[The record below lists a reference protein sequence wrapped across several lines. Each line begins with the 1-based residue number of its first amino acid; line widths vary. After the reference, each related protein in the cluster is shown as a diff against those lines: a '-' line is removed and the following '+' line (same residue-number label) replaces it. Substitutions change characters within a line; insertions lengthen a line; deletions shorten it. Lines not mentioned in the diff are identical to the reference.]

1 MEENNNNLGKKVA
14 ISVMSAALLGTSGYL
29 VYDKGFSTAGRE
41 TVKLASNTEEK
52 KDDRITGSNLQSM
65 FPNLVADPAKK
76 DDKPGEKP
84 NVNLADLIGN
94 NKSPITPVTYKPDD
108 VSVEK
113 KDPLIKLSDA
123 PAPQKPEL
131 PTNMGGPVVEPV
143 KNNDNVQLP
152 TPTVEPP
159 KTNTGTGGTGTGGTG
174 TEGTGTGGTGTEGTG
189 TGGTGTE
196 GTGTGGTG
204 TGGTGTEG
212 TGTGGTGT
220 GGTGTGGTGT
230 EGTGTGGTGTGGTGT
245 GGTGTG
251 GTGTEGTGTEKP
263 KPDPEPTYPTITV
276 SPKTGDILV
285 EWYTANGEK
294 SSAVFFG
301 EFYKA
306 QNHLKLIDGMTN
318 TMAERDDLQL
328 ISQSSSTAKANKAAL
343 LLAAQDS
350 AQFEKVASSKYEQLF
365 YIRNQLTLYQDP
377 AFNDQEFEQFK
388 ENKKYVIEKLS
399 KDIFNA
405 ALREEERDVNAALSK
420 YYLLTSV
427 LQGVDEDLQ
436 KQAYDRVQDIFN
448 QMLEKELKQMVQG
461 KVDVP
466 TVPVLNQ
473 GKEQKKNVEEKAMTE
488 KEVQQSKGEEKQENK
503 ENSKPEESK
512 TNKEDVKQEEAQTNK
527 ENAKQEEAQTNKE
540 NAKQEEA
547 QNNKEDKKNEE
558 QKDNK
563 DGTKQEEV
571 KTPGQWAIE
580 QVTAYMNEAKWK
592 EAIVLADQYID
603 QTKGEEQ
610 NTLRDQL
617 KNAIENLLTKSKAE
631 ETSAE
636 VALQNYHFILNVKNV
651 VVEQREKAKSLS
663 LPVMLEVK
671 ADQALVEKDYYNAV
685 LYMANSIRNGNK
697 HARAFEKLQTNTNFL
712 WNQTMEQWNN
722 LKGNSGWQSEVKK
735 SVQPSLEL
743 IVYLK
748 DISSAIVDDARF
760 NEKIKEATK
769 KLEGIQLLNL
779 ASYENSKSDEASQL
793 NALYYYGQAYERG
806 IANAGD
812 MSNIFNKLLNKAR
825 GFEVSDPARAMNLYR
840 LMYTTPGAQ
849 GLGFQDVIRNS
860 IDYLNDFNVASQS
873 FAKYGNSS
881 NVKDIAT
888 ALVYANT
895 AIENGYTNE
904 QSKAKIRQIAETMV
918 IVGQNALKGNDLNT
932 AYQCFEFVSRADYK
946 HVPQDVRSQ
955 ANDGLQ
961 AIKNATKK

>member
-14 ISVMSAALLGTSGYL
+14 ISVMSVALFGTSGYL

-65 FPNLVADPAKK
+65 FPNLVGDPAKK
-76 DDKPGEKP
+76 DEKPGEKP
-84 NVNLADLIGN
+84 TVNLADLIGN
-94 NKSPITPVTYKPDD
+94 NKSPITPMTYKPDD
-108 VSVEK
+108 VLVEK
-113 KDPLIKLSDA
+113 KDPQIKLSDA
-123 PAPQKPEL
+123 PMPQKPEL

-159 KTNTGTGGTGTGGTG
+159 KTKTGTEGTGTEGTGTEGTGTG
-174 TEGTGTGGTGTEGTG
+174 GTGTGGTGTEGTG

-204 TGGTGTEG
+204 TGGTGT
-212 TGTGGTGT
+212 

-230 EGTGTGGTGTGGTGT
+230 EGTGT

-306 QNHLKLIDGMTN
+306 QNHLKLIDGMKN
-318 TMAERDDLQL
+318 IENRNDLQL
-328 ISQSSSTAKANKAAL
+328 ISQVSSSPTEANKAAL

-365 YIRNQLTLYQDP
+365 YIRNQLTLYQEP
-377 AFNDQEFEQFK
+377 AFNDQEFEYFK
-388 ENKKYVIEKLS
+388 KNKQDVIEKLS
-399 KDIFNA
+399 KDIFKV
-405 ALREEERDVNAALSK
+405 ALNEEKRDVNAALSK

-436 KQAYDRVQDIFN
+436 KQAYDRVQAIFN
-448 QMLEKELKQMVQG
+448 QMLENELEQMVQG
-461 KVDVP
+461 KVEVP

-473 GKEQKKNVEEKAMTE
+473 GKEKDKNVAGKPTTE
-488 KEVQQSKGEEKQENK
+488 NEVKNSKGEEKQENK

-512 TNKEDVKQEEAQTNK
+512 TNKEDVKQEEIQTNK
-527 ENAKQEEAQTNKE
+527 ENAKQEEV
-540 NAKQEEA
+540 

-563 DGTKQEEV
+563 DGKKQDKV

-580 QVTAYMNEAKWK
+580 QVTAYMNEVKWK

-610 NTLRDQL
+610 NTLKDQL
-617 KNAIENLLTKSKAE
+617 KNAVENLLTQSKAE

-636 VALQNYHFILNVKNV
+636 MALQNYHFILNVKNV
-651 VVEQREKAKSLS
+651 VAEQREEAKSLS

-671 ADQALVEKDYYNAV
+671 ADQALAEKDYYNAV
-685 LYMANSIRNGNK
+685 LYMANSIRNKNK
-697 HARAFEKLQTNTNFL
+697 HAHAFEKLQTNTNFL

-748 DISSAIVDDARF
+748 DISPAIVDDTRF

-806 IANAGD
+806 IADAGD

-873 FAKYGNSS
+873 FAKYGNSL

-888 ALVYANT
+888 ALAYANT
-895 AIENGYTNE
+895 AIENGYANE
-904 QSKAKIRQIAETMV
+904 QSKAKIRQIAEEMV
-918 IVGQNALKGNDLNT
+918 KVGQNKLKGNDLNT
-932 AYQCFEFVSRADYK
+932 AYQYFEFVSRADYK

>member
-65 FPNLVADPAKK
+65 FPNLVADPTKK

-84 NVNLADLIGN
+84 NINLADLIGN

-123 PAPQKPEL
+123 PTPQKPEL

-143 KNNDNVQLP
+143 GNLPDLGKVNDN
-152 TPTVEPP
+152 
-159 KTNTGTGGTGTGGTG
+159 
-174 TEGTGTGGTGTEGTG
+174 
-189 TGGTGTE
+189 
-196 GTGTGGTG
+196 
-204 TGGTGTEG
+204 
-212 TGTGGTGT
+212 
-220 GGTGTGGTGT
+220 
-230 EGTGTGGTGTGGTGT
+230 
-245 GGTGTG
+245 
-251 GTGTEGTGTEKP
+251 KP
-263 KPDPEPTYPTITV
+263 QPNGQEVDGQKPNSNPDPNQNSNQNPNPNPGPNPNPDPNPNPNPNPGPNPDPNPGPNPNPNPNPGPNPDPNPNPGPNPDPNPNPGPNPNPDPIRPTITV

-318 TMAERDDLQL
+318 TMAERDELQL

-377 AFNDQEFEQFK
+377 AFNDQEFERFK

-473 GKEQKKNVEEKAMTE
+473 GKEQNKNVEEKATTE

-527 ENAKQEEAQTNKE
+527 ENAKQEES
-540 NAKQEEA
+540 

-563 DGTKQEEV
+563 DGTKQDEV

-580 QVTAYMNEAKWK
+580 QVTVYMNEAKWK

-610 NTLRDQL
+610 NTLQDQL
-617 KNAIENLLTKSKAE
+617 KNAVENLLTQSKAE

-636 VALQNYHFILNVKNV
+636 MALQNYHFILNIKNV
-651 VVEQREKAKSLS
+651 VAVQKEQAKSLS

-671 ADQALVEKDYYNAV
+671 ADKVFAEKNYYDAV

-748 DISSAIVDDARF
+748 DISPAIVDDTRF

-806 IANAGD
+806 IADAGD
-812 MSNIFNKLLNKAR
+812 LSNIFNKLLNKAR

-888 ALVYANT
+888 ALAYANT
-895 AIENGYTNE
+895 AIENGYANE

-918 IVGQNALKGNDLNT
+918 NVGQNALKGNDLNT
-932 AYQCFEFVSRADYK
+932 AYQYFEFVSRADYK

>member
-1 MEENNNNLGKKVA
+1 MEENNNNLGIKVA

-108 VSVEK
+108 VLVEK
-113 KDPLIKLSDA
+113 KTPDIRLSDA
-123 PAPQKPEL
+123 PAPPKPEL
-131 PTNMGGPVVEPV
+131 PTNMGGPVVEPG
-143 KNNDNVQLP
+143 KNHDNVQLP

-159 KTNTGTGGTGTGGTG
+159 KTNTGT
-174 TEGTGTGGTGTEGTG
+174 
-189 TGGTGTE
+189 E

-204 TGGTGTEG
+204 TGGTGTE
-212 TGTGGTGT
+212 
-220 GGTGTGGTGT
+220 
-230 EGTGTGGTGTGGTGT
+230 
-245 GGTGTG
+245 
-251 GTGTEGTGTEKP
+251 K
-263 KPDPEPTYPTITV
+263 PEPTYPTITV

-301 EFYKA
+301 EFYNA

-350 AQFEKVASSKYEQLF
+350 VQFEKVASSKYEQLF

-377 AFNDQEFEQFK
+377 AFNDQEFERFK
-388 ENKKYVIEKLS
+388 ENKKYVVEKLS
-399 KDIFNA
+399 KDIFKA
-405 ALREEERDVNAALSK
+405 ALNEEKRDVNAALSK

-436 KQAYDRVQDIFN
+436 KQAYDRVQAIFN
-448 QMLEKELKQMVQG
+448 QMLENELKQMVQG
-461 KVDVP
+461 KVEVP

-473 GKEQKKNVEEKAMTE
+473 GKEQNKNVEEKATTE

-512 TNKEDVKQEEAQTNK
+512 TNKEDVKQEEAQ
-527 ENAKQEEAQTNKE
+527 
-540 NAKQEEA
+540 
-547 QNNKEDKKNEE
+547 NNKEDKKNEE

-563 DGTKQEEV
+563 DGTKQDEV

-610 NTLRDQL
+610 NTLQDQL
-617 KNAIENLLTKSKAE
+617 KSAAENLLTQSKAE

-636 VALQNYHFILNVKNV
+636 VALQNYHFILNIKNV
-651 VVEQREKAKSLS
+651 VAVQKEQAKSLS

-671 ADQALVEKDYYNAV
+671 ADEVFAEKNYYDAV

-748 DISSAIVDDARF
+748 DISPAIVDDTRF

-806 IANAGD
+806 IADAGD

-825 GFEVSDPARAMNLYR
+825 GFEVSDLARAMNLYR

-888 ALVYANT
+888 ALAYANT
-895 AIENGYTNE
+895 AIENGYANE

-918 IVGQNALKGNDLNT
+918 NVGQNALKGNDLNT
-932 AYQCFEFVSRADYK
+932 AYQYFEFVSRADYK

>member
-14 ISVMSAALLGTSGYL
+14 ISVMSVALFGTSGYL

-84 NVNLADLIGN
+84 NINLADLIGN

-113 KDPLIKLSDA
+113 KDPQIKLSDA

-159 KTNTGTGGTGTGGTG
+159 KTNTGTGGN
-174 TEGTGTGGTGTEGTG
+174 
-189 TGGTGTE
+189 
-196 GTGTGGTG
+196 
-204 TGGTGTEG
+204 
-212 TGTGGTGT
+212 
-220 GGTGTGGTGT
+220 
-230 EGTGTGGTGTGGTGT
+230 GTGGTGTGGTGT

-251 GTGTEGTGTEKP
+251 GTGTEGNGTGGTGTEKP
-263 KPDPEPTYPTITV
+263 KLEPEPTYPTITV

-306 QNHLKLIDGMTN
+306 QKHLNLIDSMTN
-318 TMAERDDLQL
+318 TGNRNDLQL
-328 ISQSSSTAKANKAAL
+328 ISQVSSSPTEANKAAL

-365 YIRNQLTLYQDP
+365 YIRNQLTLYQEP
-377 AFNDQEFEQFK
+377 AFNDQEFECFK
-388 ENKKYVIEKLS
+388 KNKQDVIKKLS
-399 KDIFNA
+399 KDIFKV
-405 ALREEERDVNAALSK
+405 ALNEEKQDVNAALSK

-436 KQAYDRVQDIFN
+436 KQAYNRVQAIFN
-448 QMLEKELKQMVQG
+448 QILEKELKQMVQE
-461 KVDVP
+461 KVEVP

-473 GKEQKKNVEEKAMTE
+473 GKEKDKNVAGKPTTE
-488 KEVQQSKGEEKQENK
+488 NEVKNSKGEEKQENK

-512 TNKEDVKQEEAQTNK
+512 TNKEDVKQEEIQTNK
-527 ENAKQEEAQTNKE
+527 ENAKQEEV
-540 NAKQEEA
+540 

-563 DGTKQEEV
+563 DGKKQDEV

-603 QTKGEEQ
+603 KTKDGEQ
-610 NTLRDQL
+610 NTLQGQL
-617 KNAIENLLTKSKAE
+617 KNAVENLLTQSKAE

-636 VALQNYHFILNVKNV
+636 VALQNYHFILNIKNV
-651 VVEQREKAKSLS
+651 VTDQKEQAKLLS

-671 ADQALVEKDYYNAV
+671 ADQALAEKNYYDAV
-685 LYMANSIRNGNK
+685 LYVANSIRNGNK
-697 HARAFEKLQTNTNFL
+697 HDRVFGKLQNNTNFL
-712 WNQTMEQWNN
+712 WNQTMEKWNN
-722 LKGNSGWQSEVKK
+722 LKSNSGWQSEVKK

-743 IVYLK
+743 VVYLK
-748 DISSAIVDDARF
+748 DISPAIVDDSRF
-760 NEKIKEATK
+760 NEIIKEATK

-806 IANAGD
+806 IADAGD

-888 ALVYANT
+888 ALAYANT
-895 AIENGYTNE
+895 AIENGYANE
-904 QSKAKIRQIAETMV
+904 QSKAKIRQIAEEMV
-918 IVGQNALKGNDLNT
+918 KVGKNALKGNDLNT
-932 AYQCFEFVSRADYK
+932 AYQYFEFVSRADYK

-961 AIKNATKK
+961 AIKNTTKK

>member
-159 KTNTGTGGTGTGGTG
+159 KTNTGTG
-174 TEGTGTGGTGTEGTG
+174 GTGTGGTGTEGTG